1 MKQTKQEL
9 FFEIIRFL
17 IVGGIATLVD
27 YLVTWLVKNF
37 VVSGLDIITLKVFIY
52 TACGF
57 TAGLL
62 TNWFLQKY
70 VYRYITKEQQ
80 RNKLVFLKFVIL
92 SLIGF
97 GITWLGMFLSEPLHE
112 TVKFDFL
119 FVKDIQFWFWF
130 FKILLTIIVLII
142 NYIGRK
148 IFVFKQK
155 ENSDSIEN

>member
-70 VYRYITKEQQ
+70 VYRYITNEQQ
-80 RNKLVFLKFVIL
+80 RSKLVFLKFVIL
-92 SLIGF
+92 SLI
-97 GITWLGMFLSEPLHE
+97 
-112 TVKFDFL
+112 
-119 FVKDIQFWFWF
+119 
-130 FKILLTIIVLII
+130 
-142 NYIGRK
+142 
-148 IFVFKQK
+148 
-155 ENSDSIEN
+155 

>member
-70 VYRYITKEQQ
+70 VYRYITNEQQ
-80 RNKLVFLKFVIL
+80 RSKLVFLKFVIL